1 MTDADT
7 PSGPDDEESSAE
19 APPTEALAA
28 VDLPTGLMDVADMPT
43 GLMDVA
49 DIPSSS
55 SASDLPTE
63 ALAAADLPTAAMEFP
78 TRRQLRTP
86 AAVDPSLD
94 GATEAIEAQPVVA
107 AGPEGESV
115 EHDAVG
121 ALFGD
126 EQFFE
131 YEEQPGAALIP
142 RALSRPREAP
152 TPRPAIPRGHL
163 IAISIAAGLVA
174 ALALAALFL
183 AGTRLGESIPPA
195 SVATPVPTDTATA
208 APTVGPLPVGTYAW
222 NELLGGECLD
232 PFDSAWQDDY
242 TVIDCAQPHAA
253 QLLARG
259 TFDDAV
265 SAPFPEV
272 DELVARTTALCSTD
286 AVIDYAAAAAVTDLE
301 LVASFAPD
309 AAKWEAGQRDYY
321 CFALRSEGEAL
332 TESLV
337 QPQAA
342 TTD

>member
-1 MTDADT
+1 
-7 PSGPDDEESSAE
+7 
-19 APPTEALAA
+19 
-28 VDLPTGLMDVADMPT
+28 MDVADMPT
-43 GLMDVA
+43 GLNDVA
-49 DIPSSS
+49 DIPSS

-63 ALAAADLPTAAMEFP
+63 AIAAADIPTAAMELP

-86 AAVDPSLD
+86 AAVDPSLE
-94 GATEAIEAQPVVA
+94 GATEVIGVHPVSG
-107 AGPEGESV
+107 AGPEDESV

-126 EQFFE
+126 KQFFE
-131 YEEQPGAALIP
+131 YEAQPGGALVP
-142 RALSRPREAP
+142 RALSRPREAQA
-152 TPRPAIPRGHL
+152 PRPPIPRGQL
-163 IAISIAAGLVA
+163 MAISIAAGLVA

-183 AGTRLGESIPPA
+183 AGTRIGESIPPV
-195 SVATPVPTDTATA
+195 SVATPIPTDTASA
-208 APTVGPLPVGTYAW
+208 GPHVGPLPVGTYEW

-272 DELVARTTALCSTD
+272 DELVVQTTALCSTD
-286 AVIDYAAAAAVTDLE
+286 AIINYAAAAAITDLE

-309 AAKWEAGQRDYY
+309 AARWDAGQRDYY
-321 CFALRSEGEAL
+321 CFATRSGGEAF
-332 TESLV
+332 TESIA
-337 QPQAA
+337 QPHVVA
-342 TTD
+342 TD